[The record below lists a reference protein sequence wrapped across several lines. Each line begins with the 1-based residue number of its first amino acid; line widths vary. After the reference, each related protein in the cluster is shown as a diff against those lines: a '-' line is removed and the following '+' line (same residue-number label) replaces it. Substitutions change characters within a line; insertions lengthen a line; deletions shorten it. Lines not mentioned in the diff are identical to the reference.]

1 MESECH
7 LYFSFHHNVIVFAD
21 KGVLKS
27 PLHSLSKALG
37 QTKAGLRLLHFWAR
51 GIDGMSPTWGYG
63 KCRQGTNIRAV
74 FSGGPSLSGGL
85 GFWDRFLCLSRLLAY
100 TKRSQSGMLKV
111 TPTSFRR
118 ERFHHTHPC
127 TIHKEELEAFSQTE
141 HSRAQTKNHDVHTR
155 WAPFLKGN
163 HYLVEKG
170 MVTHSSTLAWRTLWT
185 DEAGGL
191 WSTGSQRVGHDWS
204 SWAPSLSWLLA
215 LLVLN
220 LMYMDS
226 QSVYS
231 GVWFLSRCVCVWSR
245 HAFTLTLHSSPSS
258 AYTTHLSVH
267 PPADGNWIVSSF
279 SATFNSVATN
289 TLIQFPSNTCVHFC

>member
-27 PLHSLSKALG
+27 HLLSLSKALG

-100 TKRSQSGMLKV
+100 TTRSQSGMLKV

-118 ERFHHTHPC
+118 EKISPHTH
-127 TIHKEELEAFSQTE
+127 THTHAQFIRKSLKHFHKLNTHGPRPRIIRRPHQMG
-141 HSRAQTKNHDVHTR
+141 
-155 WAPFLKGN
+155 PFPQG
-163 HYLVEKG
+163 
-170 MVTHSSTLAWRTLWT
+170 
-185 DEAGGL
+185 
-191 WSTGSQRVGHDWS
+191 
-204 SWAPSLSWLLA
+204 
-215 LLVLN
+215 
-220 LMYMDS
+220 
-226 QSVYS
+226 
-231 GVWFLSRCVCVWSR
+231 
-245 HAFTLTLHSSPSS
+245 
-258 AYTTHLSVH
+258 
-267 PPADGNWIVSSF
+267 
-279 SATFNSVATN
+279 
-289 TLIQFPSNTCVHFC
+289 

>member
-1 MESECH
+1 MVSVVKVQTSELC
-7 LYFSFHHNVIVFAD
+7 SQEDQVWV
-21 KGVLKS
+21 GVLDFEIGSFAWVGCLHTLKGARVECWKS
-27 PLHSLSKALG
+27 PQQASEEK
-37 QTKAGLRLLHFWAR
+37 
-51 GIDGMSPTWGYG
+51 
-63 KCRQGTNIRAV
+63 
-74 FSGGPSLSGGL
+74 
-85 GFWDRFLCLSRLLAY
+85 
-100 TKRSQSGMLKV
+100 
-111 TPTSFRR
+111 
-118 ERFHHTHPC
+118 RFHHTHPC